1 MSGKS
6 PIRLAA
12 LYVTLV
18 ACLLLVPICVAS
30 DRWNY
35 EETHS
40 ETRDFTAGGIVRV
53 RLGVGDLRI
62 TRSDSTQIHLR
73 YTVKSRSESRM
84 KDAHVNFEVHG
95 RDAEIEFH
103 APISANTQ
111 FDVELEVPQNTNLN
125 VHDKVGDVTIEEIEG
140 DKDLQLSVGD
150 IRLAG
155 GHSTY
160 RTVLASTRIG
170 DVNGAD
176 SYGEPNG
183 WLGKTLDY
191 HGAGK
196 YDLRAHVR
204 VGDITLEGK

>member
-1 MSGKS
+1 MSGES
-6 PIRLAA
+6 SIRLTT
-12 LYVTLV
+12 LYTTLL
-18 ACLLLVPICVAS
+18 ACLLLVPFCVAS
-30 DRWNY
+30 DHWNY

-40 ETRDFTAGGIVRV
+40 EVRDFISGGTVHV

-73 YTVKSRSESRM
+73 YRVKSRSESRM

-95 RDAEIEFH
+95 RDADIEFR

-125 VHDKVGDVTIEEIEG
+125 VHDKVGDLTIEEIEG
-140 DKDLQLSVGD
+140 DKDLELSVGD

-160 RTVLASTRIG
+160 RTVLANTKIG

-176 SYGEPNG
+176 NYGEASG

-191 HGAGK
+191 HGGGK